1 MNTKNSESREVQI
14 AHPSLGSEEVEALKQ
29 TIESGW
35 ITQGSQVAEFE
46 EVFAKRHEAKYAV
59 ATSSCTTGLHLILKA
74 LDIGPDD
81 EVIVPAFTWIATANV
96 VVQCGATPVFVDI
109 DPLTYNIDPTKISDH
124 ITKKTRAVIVVHLFG
139 LCADIEN
146 IKAVLPDGVHLVED
160 AACAVGA
167 MVSDQN
173 AGTFGI
179 AASFSFHPRKI
190 ITTGEGGMITTD
202 DEHLYELLKMLRNHG
217 ATISEERRHL
227 SPKPYDLPDFDNC
240 GFNYRMTDLQG
251 AVGLVQMKK
260 LDEMLSERQVRA
272 ANYIET
278 LSELTWLRMPMVPE
292 YFYHSWQSFVT
303 YLESE
308 KSSISRNEVM
318 SGLHERGV
326 ATRPGTHALH
336 ILGYY
341 KKAFDFSPSDFPN
354 SLASAQNSMAIPL
367 HNQMSSEDY
376 EYVIQAINSLDV

>member
-1 MNTKNSESREVQI
+1 MQI
-14 AHPSLGSEEVEALKQ
+14 AHPSFGSEEVEALRQ

-46 EVFAKRHEAKYAV
+46 QVFAKRHGAKYAV

-74 LDIGPDD
+74 LDIGPGD
-81 EVIVPAFTWIATANV
+81 EVIIPAFTWIATANV

-109 DPLTYNIDPTKISDH
+109 DPFTYNIDPNKISAC

-139 LCADIEN
+139 LCADVEN
-146 IKAVLPDGVHLVED
+146 IKSVLPDGVNLVED

-167 MVSDQN
+167 MISDQS
-173 AGTFGI
+173 AGTFGT

-190 ITTGEGGMITTD
+190 ITTGEGGMVTTD
-202 DEHLYELLKMLRNHG
+202 EEDLYESLKMLRNHG
-217 ATISEERRHL
+217 ATVSEEKRHL
-227 SPKPYDLPDFDNC
+227 SLKPYDLPEFDDC

-251 AVGLVQMKK
+251 AIGLVQMKR
-260 LDEMLSERQVRA
+260 LDGMLSERQVWA

-278 LSELTWLRMPMVPE
+278 LSELSWLRMPKVPE
-292 YFYHSWQSFVT
+292 DFYHSWQSFVI

-308 KSSISRNEVM
+308 KSSMSRNEIM
-318 SGLHERGV
+318 SELHERGV

-336 ILGYY
+336 VLGYY
-341 KKAFDFSPSDFPN
+341 RKTFDFSPSDFPN
-354 SLASAQNSMAIPL
+354 SLASAQNSIAIPL
-367 HNQMSSEDY
+367 HNQMSSDDY
-376 EYVIQAINSLDV
+376 AYVLKAINSLNV